1 MPELAWLS
9 FLRGEW
15 LLITRDSERELRKW
29 SDADLALR
37 DLEDEGWII
46 ARPSPGK
53 PKPMRGPRQK
63 LLGYCLR
70 RTVH

>member
-46 ARPSPGK
+46 ARPFPRK
-53 PKPMRGPRQK
+53 PQPMRGSRQK